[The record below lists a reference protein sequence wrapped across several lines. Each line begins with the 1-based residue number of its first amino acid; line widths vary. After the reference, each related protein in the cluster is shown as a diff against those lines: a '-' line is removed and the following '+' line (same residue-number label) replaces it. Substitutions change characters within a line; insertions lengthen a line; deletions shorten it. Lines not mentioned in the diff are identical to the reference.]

1 MRNAVRRRLILRS
14 SRCGAAPTLTLPRL
28 RGREWEGAARLPAFH
43 RGSSLG
49 THASQGAASDQV
61 SRSGAP
67 IRGGVLPPAPAPV
80 AASTS
85 HAGHNA
91 GRHDVRN
98 RPGTACNSVRGRRPR
113 PMARHASGPPPS
125 RARTITY
132 HNQRQCQEQRHRKD
146 DIKRSRGIGSR
157 TKSNRTM
164 CAVWFLLVFVGAS
177 GQGPDLAAIDA
188 NDDPARQFDRFFC
201 QWNSMVGDFQTL
213 MIHSH
218 RSIRDCASNLPRCG
232 PRKHGIYAR
241 TVAFRTSSA
250 AAIDR
255 HDSAADHNGRI
266 RRFPYAISDSR
277 GRSMCSITFRGLGC
291 AGGPIV
297 LARLFA
303 FDRRVA

>member
-1 MRNAVRRRLILRS
+1 M
-14 SRCGAAPTLTLPRL
+14 G
-28 RGREWEGAARLPAFH
+28 GGARLPAFH

-188 NDDPARQFDRFFC
+188 NDPQRTSAQIILP
-201 QWNSMVGDFQTL
+201 GKAAP
-213 MIHSH
+213 
-218 RSIRDCASNLPRCG
+218 RDGVWATSNLPLKYLLRLIRLG
-232 PRKHGIYAR
+232 RKA
-241 TVAFRTSSA
+241 S
-250 AAIDR
+250 
-255 HDSAADHNGRI
+255 
-266 RRFPYAISDSR
+266 RFPSHPSPNSLSSKSAPWRGPMLKSR
-277 GRSMCSITFRGLGC
+277 LLSGSN
-291 AGGPIV
+291 
-297 LARLFA
+297 
-303 FDRRVA
+303 